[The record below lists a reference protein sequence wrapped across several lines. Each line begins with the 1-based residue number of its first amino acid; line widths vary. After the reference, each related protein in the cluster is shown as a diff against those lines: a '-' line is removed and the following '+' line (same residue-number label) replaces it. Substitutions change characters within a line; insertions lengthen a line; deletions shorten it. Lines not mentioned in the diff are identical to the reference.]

1 MVSRLRKPGGG
12 DAAVAGLATL
22 HVVPG
27 VPMLRP
33 AEAAFEKML
42 TGFAQHQRARRLSM
56 DTIKERERVARQVQT
71 FADAYPWESS
81 WNRALFD
88 RWSAMLADSKAA
100 STMSSYQLHL
110 RHFLTYIT
118 DPAYEWPQVCL
129 ELFGTFPANAIRDLN
144 SVRHSQEY
152 MGRPSGNRPLTRTE
166 TKAFF
171 GQMDPEIRR
180 LQAEGHKGALAAA
193 RDLALFS
200 VVYGWGLRRRE
211 AARLE
216 THDWRRQAKLPEF
229 GDHAALAVRWGKASA
244 GQPPRRRTV
253 ISVWPWAV
261 QTVQFYMHDIRPLFY
276 VDRDDDG
283 VMFPTERGEM
293 ISLRSVNDRF
303 KHWRELAHLADYLS
317 PHCLRHTYVTRLIE
331 SGYDAQFVTDQ
342 VGHSHAAT
350 TAIYT
355 AVSSDFKNLQV
366 RHALDAAEED
376 ALRRACAQAEA
387 EADMDDAFDDQE
399 PPRSSANRRKAR

>member
-1 MVSRLRKPGGG
+1 
-12 DAAVAGLATL
+12 VAGRLTSPSGGA
-22 HVVPG
+22 HVVAGVASLYVVPD

-33 AEAAFEKML
+33 EEAAFEKML
-42 TGFAQHQRARRLSM
+42 AGFAEHQRARRLST
-56 DTIKERERVARQVQT
+56 DTVKERERIVRQVRA
-71 FADAYPWESS
+71 FADAYPWEPA
-81 WNRALFD
+81 WNRTLFD
-88 RWSAMLADSKAA
+88 RWSAMLAQAKAA

-129 ELFGTFPANAIRDLN
+129 ALFDSFPANAIRDLN

-152 MGRPSGNRPLTRTE
+152 MGRPSGNRPLTRAEVT
-166 TKAFF
+166 AFF

-180 LQAEGHKGALAAA
+180 MQAEGHKGALAAA
-193 RDLALFS
+193 RDLALFTM
-200 VVYGWGLRRRE
+200 VYGWGLRRRE

-229 GDHAALAVRWGKASA
+229 GDYAALAVRWGKASA
-244 GQPPRRRTV
+244 GQPPRRRMV

-261 QTVQFYMHDIRPLFY
+261 QTVEFYLTTVRPLFY
-276 VDRDDDG
+276 VGRDDDG

-293 ISLRSVNDRF
+293 ISVRSVNDRF
-303 KHWRELAHLADYLS
+303 AHWRELAGLADYLS

-355 AVSSDFKNLQV
+355 AVSSDFKNRQV
-366 RHALDAAEED
+366 RQALDAAEE
-376 ALRRACAQAEA
+376 AVLRRACAQAEVEA
-387 EADMDDAFDDQE
+387 EMDDVFDD
-399 PPRSSANRRKAR
+399 PAPTGRAANRRKAR